1 MVRVQALISGRHAAS
16 SRFRVLQHV
25 PALEALGIT
34 VAARPPRI
42 SKYASAPAGRSHAL
56 HATLGVAL
64 SAAKVAVRVP
74 PAARSWRA
82 DATWLEREV
91 LPGRLTLEPFLHR
104 PLFFDVDDAVWLLSA
119 GHERATR
126 AIAARATCVLAGN
139 DYLAEWF
146 SAVAGAVERV
156 WTAVDTDRFTPGD
169 GSDRPFTI
177 GWTGS
182 GSSMRYLQSIA
193 PALARVLAEVP
204 TARLA
209 VVSDALVELSGVDP
223 ERVDFVPWS
232 PAVEA
237 EALRQVDVGLMP
249 LGRGEWA
256 KGKCAFKMLQYL
268 SCGVPAVVSPVGMN
282 VQVLAM
288 DDVGLP
294 AANDDQWVDAMLT
307 LHRDPARAHTLG
319 ANGRALVE
327 RAFSIPVIAAQ
338 LASAMRRFTP

>member
-1 MVRVQALISGRHAAS
+1 MRVQALISGRHAAS

-25 PALEALGIT
+25 RALDALGIT
-34 VAARPPRI
+34 VAAQPPRI
-42 SKYASAPAGRSHAL
+42 SKYAAVPAGRNRAV

-64 SAAKVAVRVP
+64 AAAKVAVRVP
-74 PAARSWRA
+74 SAARSWRA

-139 DYLAEWF
+139 DYLSDWF
-146 SAVAGAVERV
+146 SSVAGAVERV
-156 WTAVDTDRFTPGD
+156 WTAVDTDRFTPGGD
-169 GSDRPFTI
+169 TDRPFTI

-182 GSSMRYLQSIA
+182 VSSMRYLQSISL
-193 PALARVLAEVP
+193 ALARVLAEVP
-204 TARLA
+204 GARLV
-209 VVSDALVELSGVDP
+209 VVSDALVELPGVDR
-223 ERVDFVPWS
+223 ERIDFVPWS

-268 SCGVPAVVSPVGMN
+268 SCGVPAIVSPVGMN
-282 VQVLAM
+282 AQVLAM
-288 DDVGLP
+288 ADVGL
-294 AANDDQWVDAMLT
+294 AAASDDEWVEAVLA
-307 LHRDPARAHTLG
+307 LQRDPARARILG
-319 ANGRALVE
+319 ANGRALTE
-327 RAFSIPVIAAQ
+327 RAFSIPVIASQ
-338 LASAMRRFTP
+338 LASAMRRFT